1 MTASEWRKLALVVI
15 VIWAV
20 ILVRGRLHQPYSNSY
35 YSGDLGGSAYFGDG
49 SSGSSSASSDDEES
63 SESDAGDSD
72 AGDAGGGGGGDD

>member
-20 ILVRGRLHQPYSNSY
+20 ILIRSRLHQPYSNSH
-35 YSGDLGGSAYFGDG
+35 YSGDSGGSAYVGDG

-63 SESDAGDSD
+63 SESDT
-72 AGDAGGGGGGDD
+72 GDADDGGGGGSGGGDD